1 MDNFNLSFS
10 DKNITPWGG
19 ISLMKRMLDRMG
31 FTSALQDCKLPTPAS
46 NRGYSPVQLIEQ
58 FMISIWC
65 GANRY
70 EHAEITRM
78 DDVLRNIFGFTRM
91 AGHRTISRLFGKF
104 DQNLCGKVFDNLYSW
119 FFSSLNINYITL
131 DLDSTVI
138 TRYGNNQEGATKGYN
153 PNKRGRPSHN
163 PLMAFIADTEMVANF
178 WLRPGS
184 SHSAN
189 NVAGFL
195 DNTLE
200 KLGNINCSLI
210 RADSGFASDNFFVK
224 LEKQNL
230 NYVIALPMMQTL
242 QRTLVSQ
249 TGWWPLESDEG
260 SSGKGIE
267 LCCFEWQS
275 NSWSKPRRVIAVR
288 QNVKVREE
296 IEKRA
301 LGKQL
306 SLFTKDDEQYGK
318 YRYGAMTTDLRLSAL
333 EIWRL
338 YRGRANCENRIK
350 ELKYDFGAGSFNQ
363 KNFFATEATLST
375 VMMAFNLMSLFR
387 KTLIK
392 GTTNQTLKTL
402 RYKLFAIPG
411 YITNSGRKRTLNL
424 ALALKRRE
432 WVNGLWER
440 SSSFTKP
447 VYYSSIFEPCFNGVG

>member
-1 MDNFNLSFS
+1 
-10 DKNITPWGG
+10 
-19 ISLMKRMLDRMG
+19 
-31 FTSALQDCKLPTPAS
+31 
-46 NRGYSPVQLIEQ
+46 
-58 FMISIWC
+58 
-65 GANRY
+65 
-70 EHAEITRM
+70 
-78 DDVLRNIFGFTRM
+78 
-91 AGHRTISRLFGKF
+91 
-104 DQNLCGKVFDNLYSW
+104 
-119 FFSSLNINYITL
+119 
-131 DLDSTVI
+131 
-138 TRYGNNQEGATKGYN
+138 
-153 PNKRGRPSHN
+153 
-163 PLMAFIADTEMVANF
+163 MAFIADTEMVANF

-200 KLGNINCSLI
+200 RLGNISCSLI
-210 RADSGFASDNFFVK
+210 RADSGFASDDFFVK

-230 NYVIALPMMQTL
+230 NYIIALPMMQTL

-249 TGWWPLESDEG
+249 TGWWPLESAEG
-260 SSGKGIE
+260 SSGRGIE

-306 SLFTKDDEQYGK
+306 SLFTEDDEQYGK
-318 YRYGAMTTDLRLSAL
+318 YRYGAMTTDLRLSAI

-363 KNFFATEATLST
+363 KDFFATEATLST

-424 ALALKRRE
+424 ALALERRE

>member
-1 MDNFNLSFS
+1 
-10 DKNITPWGG
+10 
-19 ISLMKRMLDRMG
+19 
-31 FTSALQDCKLPTPAS
+31 
-46 NRGYSPVQLIEQ
+46 
-58 FMISIWC
+58 
-65 GANRY
+65 
-70 EHAEITRM
+70 
-78 DDVLRNIFGFTRM
+78 
-91 AGHRTISRLFGKF
+91 
-104 DQNLCGKVFDNLYSW
+104 
-119 FFSSLNINYITL
+119 
-131 DLDSTVI
+131 
-138 TRYGNNQEGATKGYN
+138 
-153 PNKRGRPSHN
+153 
-163 PLMAFIADTEMVANF
+163 MAFIADTEMVANF

-200 KLGNINCSLI
+200 RLGNISCSLI
-210 RADSGFASDNFFVK
+210 RADSGFASDDFFVK

-230 NYVIALPMMQTL
+230 NYIIALPMMQTL

-249 TGWWPLESDEG
+249 TGWWTLESAEG
-260 SSGKGIE
+260 SSGRGIE

-275 NSWSKPRRVIAVR
+275 NSWCKPRRVIAVR

-306 SLFTKDDEQYGK
+306 SLFTEDDEQYGK
-318 YRYGAMTTDLRLSAL
+318 YRYGAMTTDLRLSAI

-424 ALALKRRE
+424 ALALERRE